1 MPFRAFLYSA
11 NSGEKP
17 VRAYVLGSMLLWGVF
32 FSVWYLLTVYAART
46 DLDVMAPKA
55 SAIEIMSASQ
65 CSVEVTALFAM
76 SDKLLKAGGPEVPV
90 DLRRNIESCISSDVV
105 SREKITATQLIRFFP
120 GEK

>member
-1 MPFRAFLYSA
+1 
-11 NSGEKP
+11 

-46 DLDVMAPKA
+46 DLDVMASKA
-55 SAIEIMSASQ
+55 SAIEFLSASQ
-65 CSVEVTALFAM
+65 CRVEVTALFAM
-76 SDKLLKAGGPEVPV
+76 SDKLLKAGGREVPV